1 MIFYVSL
8 SQFDEYQVKGKAAFN
23 SLPKALQFIN
33 NKGKKKLTYK
43 IKLANGLTLNH
54 TPLSLPY
61 GKEEEMGIKEDD
73 FRHLVHLDQEYLY
86 DNRVNNIYDPFR
98 IDPSSIHIY

>member
-8 SQFDEYQVKGKAAFN
+8 SQFKEYQVKGKVAFN
-23 SLPKALQFIN
+23 SLPKALSFIN
-33 NKGKKKLTYK
+33 KKGKKKLTYK
-43 IKLANGLTLNH
+43 IKLSNGLTLNH
-54 TPLSLPY
+54 TPLSFPDE
-61 GKEEEMGIKEDD
+61 KHEEMGIKEDD